1 MGGITIMDELL
12 KEIINK
18 LNSID
23 SKIDNLD
30 TKVDSLETK
39 VDSLETK
46 VVNLEHG
53 QKEIKESVHRI
64 ELSQPQDIVALL
76 ERMNKN
82 LENKTEVLNKRVF
95 NVETEIER
103 LNRQ

>member
-1 MGGITIMDELL
+1 MEKLL
-12 KEIINK
+12 IEILGK
-18 LNSID
+18 LNSIET
-23 SKIDNLD
+23 KID
-30 TKVDSLETK
+30 TLE
-39 VDSLETK
+39 S
-46 VVNLEHG
+46 G
-53 QKEIKESVHRI
+53 QKDIKESVHRI

-76 ERMNKN
+76 ERMNKT

>member
-1 MGGITIMDELL
+1 MEKLL
-12 KEIINK
+12 IEILSK
-18 LNSID
+18 LNSIET
-23 SKIDNLD
+23 KID
-30 TKVDSLETK
+30 TLE
-39 VDSLETK
+39 S
-46 VVNLEHG
+46 G

-76 ERMNKN
+76 ERMNKT